1 MTLSNTMGMLWR
13 VDDIIARRTIY
24 WWLFDTNLKISV
36 ENLQDII
43 SNGFPAGLVFASHS
57 HKSLKTSVWF
67 I

>member
-13 VDDIIARRTIY
+13 VADITERRTIY
-24 WWLFDTNLKISV
+24 WWFFDTNLKISV

-43 SNGFPAGLVFASHS
+43 SNGFPAGLVFASYS
-57 HKSLKTSVWF
+57 LKSLKTSEWF